1 MATMIRPQ
9 ARPLGLPVVSGL
21 AMNLALPH
29 GRIMILKEWAV
40 DDSADVNMRNQRKRF
55 LPGRNLPGR
64 GRGVCFDPVVRDVHE
79 DVERP
84 IRIGVYLQVA
94 RG

>member
-1 MATMIRPQ
+1 MR
-9 ARPLGLPVVSGL
+9 
-21 AMNLALPH
+21 
-29 GRIMILKEWAV
+29 RIMILKEWAV